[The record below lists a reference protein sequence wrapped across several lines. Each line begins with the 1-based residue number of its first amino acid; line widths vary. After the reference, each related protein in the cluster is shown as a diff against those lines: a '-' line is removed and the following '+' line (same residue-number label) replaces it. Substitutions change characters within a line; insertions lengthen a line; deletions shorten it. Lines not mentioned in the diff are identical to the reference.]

1 MIAARRRVRQ
11 AAVIALALLVAA
23 VCWATGGG
31 GDAERSLQLL
41 RDRIRTHPA
50 TGRIALVE
58 IDARSLKEL
67 DRWPWPRGLHARA
80 VDAADR
86 AGASMIAFDA
96 DFSARSDPRQDRLF
110 GAAIARS
117 RAPVVLPTFR
127 QPLSD
132 GSRSVAENLPI
143 AGLRR
148 DALLASVN
156 IFADHDGF
164 VRRYPYSVVT
174 GGVPRPPLGAILAG
188 ASGRSG
194 DSFAMDGALDP
205 ASVPHVGFADFVA
218 GRVDPRAIRGRAL
231 LIGATAIEMGDRYPA
246 PRHGVIPGALIQLLA
261 AETLL
266 QGASP
271 VDHGPLA
278 AVAIVVAAL
287 AVDHRRRTRT
297 RGALLGGASIAVLA
311 LAMRPAR
318 VGTIVALRAGTYSDV
333 AGVMGA
339 VRAAELIGRIAEC
352 LAVAGGTAIHRVGS
366 GALAWIDAGLAEE
379 QADRIDAAAALLR
392 APFEIAGRRIDLDCA
407 FGLAPAADDHAID
420 HARMA
425 ADRALAAGA
434 RWRWHS
440 ADATDE
446 REWRLTLSGELD
458 RAMAAGDIWVAYQPK
473 WDIAA
478 GRIAGVEALVRWRLP
493 TRGAI
498 APDAFIP
505 ALEESG
511 RILDLTL
518 FVLDRVLANR
528 RRWREAGFPIGVAIN
543 VSALLPTD
551 PAFAAQIAAIAAD
564 DLAALDGLTM
574 EVTESA
580 ALTDVDAAIA
590 ALERIA
596 ALGIALSIDDYGT
609 GQSTLSYLKRLP
621 AREIKIDKG
630 FVQAL
635 ETSRGDQAMVR
646 STIELAHELGF
657 KVVAEGVE
665 TAGALAMLARYG
677 CDVAQ
682 GWQIGKPMASD
693 DLLSLLAVPERAAA

>member
-1 MIAARRRVRQ
+1 M
-11 AAVIALALLVAA
+11 
-23 VCWATGGG
+23 
-31 GDAERSLQLL
+31 
-41 RDRIRTHPA
+41 
-50 TGRIALVE
+50 
-58 IDARSLKEL
+58 
-67 DRWPWPRGLHARA
+67 
-80 VDAADR
+80 
-86 AGASMIAFDA
+86 
-96 DFSARSDPRQDRLF
+96 
-110 GAAIARS
+110 
-117 RAPVVLPTFR
+117 
-127 QPLSD
+127 
-132 GSRSVAENLPI
+132 
-143 AGLRR
+143 
-148 DALLASVN
+148 N

-164 VRRYPYSVVT
+164 VRRYPHGVVT
-174 GGVPRPPLGAILAG
+174 GGVPRPSLGAILAG

-194 DSFAMDGALDP
+194 DSFAIDGALDP
-205 ASVPHVGFADFVA
+205 ASVPRIGFADFVA

-266 QGASP
+266 QGTSP

-297 RGALLGGASIAVLA
+297 RGALLGWASIAVLALPLVTEAMRLGTIAVVPALAAAAVAGAAIAIAAMLRTLAAGRLADADTGLPNARALA

-318 VGTIVALRAGTYSDV
+318 VGTIVALRAGTYGDV

-339 VRAAELIGRIAEC
+339 VRAAELIGRIAER

-511 RILDLTL
+511 RILDITL
-518 FVLDRVLANR
+518 FVLDRALADR
-528 RRWREAGFPIGVAIN
+528 RRLREAGFPIGVAIN

-551 PAFAAQIAAIAAD
+551 PAFAARIAAIAAD
-564 DLAALDGLTM
+564 DPAALDGLTM

-580 ALTDVDAAIA
+580 ALADVDAAIA